1 MAAARIVAAARFA
14 IADEPAPPETLDVVR
29 RQRQLLRRAAAL
41 CLDPIAEETDDMDAN
56 PEHQHLRLR
65 CYCRRNHLFVAF
77 RGRQAMGLQQQLV
90 RQRGPPQGLISFL
103 HLGV

>member
-41 CLDPIAEETDDMDAN
+41 CLDPIAEEADDMDATRTTSTCVSGATAAATASASSS
-56 PEHQHLRLR
+56 P
-65 CYCRRNHLFVAF
+65 FAA
-77 RGRQAMGLQQQLV
+77 GRPWASSSSSSGSAALV
-90 RQRGPPQGLISFL
+90 R
-103 HLGV
+103 V